1 MFSRIN
7 KPSSAGPLSGG
18 GGKREEGRRKEEGKG
33 GGGREEER
41 GRRREKRRK
50 GIGRGAVRDGGRRER
65 QIKDHNHEDDV

>member
-7 KPSSAGPLSGG
+7 KPSSAGPLSG
-18 GGKREEGRRKEEGKG
+18 G

-50 GIGRGAVRDGGRRER
+50 GIGRGAVRDGGRKER

>member
-18 GGKREEGRRKEEGKG
+18 GREEGR
-33 GGGREEER
+33 REEER

-65 QIKDHNHEDDV
+65 QIKDHSHEDDV